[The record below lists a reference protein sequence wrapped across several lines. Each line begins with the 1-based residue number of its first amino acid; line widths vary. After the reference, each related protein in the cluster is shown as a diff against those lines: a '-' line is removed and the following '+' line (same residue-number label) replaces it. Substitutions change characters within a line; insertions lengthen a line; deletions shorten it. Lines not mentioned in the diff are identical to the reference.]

1 MAENKFVECTYLSEM
16 MIVTQSHRCRK
27 TFKNSR
33 NNTTLMDSELIAQL
47 RNDIREIKER
57 LRAIEKEQRMIR
69 EDILSGKAI
78 ERMKKRI
85 LENYPQEMEELRKKL
100 DEQSKIE
107 I

>member
-1 MAENKFVECTYLSEM
+1 
-16 MIVTQSHRCRK
+16 
-27 TFKNSR
+27 
-33 NNTTLMDSELIAQL
+33 MDSELIAQL

-85 LENYPQEMEELRKKL
+85 LENYPQEIEELRKKL